1 MLKKI
6 NDVSVK
12 KINLPTVDISKIKG
26 FEFIPTLYTTIFI
39 CARRRTGKTTIIN
52 TLLKNLTNKE
62 TTVIFFVGTINRD
75 PSYKKMMEYL
85 DSKDINYEKY
95 DSIYENGKNYLA
107 EFMERLREEHE
118 EEEENKD
125 SDEDDNDKYCE
136 LKYHDDDHICDDKVC
151 FHRHDNEI
159 RIKIRNT
166 KPKKICCKYLLIFD
180 DISSQLRNN
189 PLLTKLL
196 KMGRHFKCT
205 VIMSSQYIHDLEP
218 QALENVDYYL
228 LLKGHRSEKIK
239 KVYEYSDPVITYEN
253 FLQLYKKAAQDNYN
267 FFYVD
272 KNNSSYRKNFNEE
285 FIIDDLE

>member
-39 CARRRTGKTTIIN
+39 CARRKTGKTTIIN

-85 DSKDINYEKY
+85 DYKDINYEKY
-95 DSIYENGKNYLA
+95 DCIYEGGKNYLA
-107 EFMERLREEHE
+107 EFMERLKEEHE
-118 EEEENKD
+118 EEDTD
-125 SDEDDNDKYCE
+125 SDSSGDDRNYFCE
-136 LKYHDDDHICDDKVC
+136 LKYNGIDHVCEDKVC
-151 FHRHDNEI
+151 FHKHNNEI
-159 RIKIRNT
+159 RIKVR
-166 KPKKICCKYLLIFD
+166 KPKKIACKYLLIFD

-189 PLLTKLL
+189 TLLTKLL

-205 VIMSSQYIHDLEP
+205 VIISSQYIHDLEP
-218 QALENVDYYL
+218 QALENIDYYL
-228 LLKGHRSEKIK
+228 LLKGHRGEKIK
-239 KVYEYSDPVITYEN
+239 KVYEYSDPVITFEN
-253 FLQLYKKAAQDNYN
+253 FLQLYKTATQDNYN

>member
-6 NDVSVK
+6 NDVGVK
-12 KINLPTVDISKIKG
+12 KINLPTVDVSKIKG
-26 FEFIPTLYTTIFI
+26 FEYIPSLYTTIYI
-39 CARRRTGKTTIIN
+39 CARRRSGKTTIIN

-75 PSYKKMMEYL
+75 PSYKKMLEYL
-85 DSKDINYEKY
+85 DNKNIKY
-95 DSIYENGKNYLA
+95 
-107 EFMERLREEHE
+107 
-118 EEEENKD
+118 
-125 SDEDDNDKYCE
+125 
-136 LKYHDDDHICDDKVC
+136 
-151 FHRHDNEI
+151 DNEI
-159 RIKIRNT
+159 RIKIRNN

-205 VIMSSQYIHDLEP
+205 VIISSQYIHDLEP

-228 LLKGHRSEKIK
+228 LLKGHRGEKIK
-239 KVYEYSDPVITYEN
+239 KVYEYSDPVITFEN
-253 FLQLYKKAAQDNYN
+253 FLKLYKTATQEPYN
-267 FFYVD
+267 FFYID